1 MSTIQ
6 LLAELQRAAEREA
19 NGDKHAHLELLKGV
33 QKLQNLVA
41 TPTEKMMRIRFQA
54 YQNVCVRIAQ
64 EKGILQALVTNGRST
79 AQELSKA
86 TGADELLIV
95 RIMRLLSII
104 AIVDEV
110 GPSTYQANETTEFSV
125 KKGILGDVKYYTDI
139 VLKICSNMGPI
150 AAASNGEID
159 AHNFTFGKS
168 MFEYTAENP
177 EYGKAFDDFMT
188 ARRAATWDKWFDIFP
203 VREKVKPNDVGDVL
217 LVDVAGGQ
225 GYWSQQ
231 FRQEFTEYP
240 GRIIVQDQP
249 HVITKL
255 DGIETMAYD
264 FFTPQPIEGAKF
276 YYFKQI
282 LHNWDDEKSRS
293 ILTNTAAAM
302 NKDSTILI
310 NDYVLPEEKVG
321 IRAVYMD
328 IAMLVLLGGIER
340 TESQW
345 KSLVESAGLEI
356 VKIWYADETNEGS
369 EAVIEIRLS
378 GDRQ

>member
-1 MSTIQ
+1 MSTLE
-6 LLAELQRAAEREA
+6 LLAELQQAAEREA

-54 YQNVCVRIAQ
+54 YQNVCVRVAQ
-64 EKGILQALVTNGRST
+64 EKGILQALVAKGHST
-79 AQELSKA
+79 ARELSEA

-104 AIVDEV
+104 AIVNEV
-110 GPSTYQANETTEFSV
+110 GPSTYQANETTAFSV
-125 KKGILGDVKYYTDI
+125 KKGILGDVKYY
-139 VLKICSNMGPI
+139 NMGPI
-150 AAASNGEID
+150 AAAGNGKID

-203 VREKVKPNDVGDVL
+203 VREKVKPEDVGDVL

-231 FRQEFTEYP
+231 FRQEFTEYS

-264 FFTPQPIEGAKF
+264 FFTPQPIAGAKF

-282 LHNWDDEKSRS
+282 LHNWDDEKSKS
-293 ILTNTAAAM
+293 ILANTAAAM

-369 EAVIEIRLS
+369 EAVIEIRLA

>member
-1 MSTIQ
+1 MSTLE
-6 LLAELQRAAEREA
+6 LLAELQQAAEREA

-33 QKLQNLVA
+33 QRLQNLVA

-54 YQNVCVRIAQ
+54 YQNVCVRVAQ
-64 EKGILQALVTNGRST
+64 EKGILQALVAKGRST
-79 AQELSKA
+79 AWELSEA

-104 AIVDEV
+104 GIVDEV

-125 KKGILGDVKYYTDI
+125 KKGILGDVNTDI

-150 AAASNGEID
+150 AAASNGEVD

-203 VREKVKPNDVGDVL
+203 VREKVKPNDVSEVL

-264 FFTPQPIEGAKF
+264 FFTPQPIAGAKF

-282 LHNWDDEKSRS
+282 LHNWDDEKSKS

-369 EAVIEIRLS
+369 EAVIEIRLP
-378 GDRQ
+378 GDCQ